1 MIYINFS
8 LKVTKRAKK
17 SPFALSIS
25 RGEEVRKVEMAGK
38 AGIVGGLVAV
48 PINIGIIV
56 AVLSHYICGM
66 SDMWCVS
73 IGAAIAV
80 PGAVIAHILLMRYWR
95 KQDGEKR

>member
-1 MIYINFS
+1 M
-8 LKVTKRAKK
+8 
-17 SPFALSIS
+17 
-25 RGEEVRKVEMAGK
+25 RKVEMAGK

-56 AVLSHYICGM
+56 AALSHYICGM

-95 KQDGEKR
+95 KQDGEK